1 MFDHVTIYV
10 PDRDASERF
19 FETVLIPLG
28 IETTYRTNE
37 FSEWEDF
44 SVMGAGDGLPPE
56 QVAEMQRLV
65 EQALQQGAFGMSV
78 GLTLVP
84 SSFADTNELIALAE
98 SLGRHGRLYVQHA
111 RWWAGW
117 HARALEGAPD
127 MRSHQGAAAPH
138 PGGVRRRTAAR
149 HL

>member
-1 MFDHVTIYV
+1 MESAGTSVNIALLV
-10 PDRDASERF
+10 GQASVR
-19 FETVLIPLG
+19 IA
-28 IETTYRTNE
+28 
-37 FSEWEDF
+37 
-44 SVMGAGDGLPPE
+44 VMGAGDGLPPE